1 MAISKF
7 NYNSF
12 NVTPVASKALAFNSD
27 ADGFTTASSSSMILI
42 KTLTASSSATL
53 SFVDGADSVVL
64 DDTYPIYKFEF
75 INIHP
80 ATNTAKLTFQGDTGT
95 NTSYNQTITSTFFN
109 SQHKEDGSGGSLGYE
124 TSHDQAQGTAFQDIT
139 NGIGNLNDE
148 NMNGELKIFS
158 PSSGTFVKHFISTVQ
173 SNYDTNWSMNSYM
186 AGYFNTTTALTRAQF
201 KMSSGNIDSG
211 IIKLYGIK

>member
-1 MAISKF
+1 MGVISNGTTLLDAGAIDSGI
-7 NYNSF
+7 STG
-12 NVTPVASKALAFNSD
+12 VMT
-27 ADGFTTASSSSMILI
+27 LI

-53 SFVDGADSVVL
+53 DFLNGTSSVVF
-64 DDTYPIYKFEF
+64 DDTYDAYVFKFY
-75 INIHP
+75 NIHP
-80 ATNTAKLTFQGDTGT
+80 ATNTAKLTFQADTGT
-95 NTSYNQTITSTFFN
+95 NTNYNIAVTSTFFT
-109 SQHKEDGSGGSLGYE
+109 SQHREDGNNGALGYE
-124 TSHDQAQGTAFQDIT
+124 ASHDQAQGTAFQDIT